1 MLQRPGGADQQRDQ
15 LGDPD
20 VVAHGTG
27 PLRAMVWTVA
37 RGHDLGLE
45 DVADVSQVT
54 WLLLTQHLGLIQA
67 PSGWGSGCSGSPP
80 VRPTACAGC
89 AAGGFRTRADLRR
102 QENGLSNSYQL
113 LQLFHAKVMKITTK
127 A

>member
-45 DVADVSQVT
+45 DAADVSQVT
-54 WLLLTQHLGLIQA
+54 WLLLTQHLGSLRQPEELEDWLLRTA
-67 PSGWGSGCSGSPP
+67 TREASRMHRLRGHKGSHKRLGENWPASPE
-80 VRPTACAGC
+80 
-89 AAGGFRTRADLRR
+89 DLRPPMSTA
-102 QENGLSNSYQL
+102 GPSCFSP
-113 LQLFHAKVMKITTK
+113 K
-127 A
+127 